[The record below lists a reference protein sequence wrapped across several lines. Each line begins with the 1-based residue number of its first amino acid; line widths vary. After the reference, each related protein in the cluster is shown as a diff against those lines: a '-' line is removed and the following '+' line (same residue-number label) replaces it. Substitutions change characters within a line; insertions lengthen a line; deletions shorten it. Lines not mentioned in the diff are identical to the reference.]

1 MIIRLLVTAMMLL
14 AIAKFYLHDSKQN
27 EHTAPAAQIEDI
39 QSQLDEIQLKQ
50 AEQKQNQLEE
60 LGL

>member
-27 EHTAPAAQIEDI
+27 EQVRPAAHIEDI
-39 QSQLDEIQLKQ
+39 QNQLDEIQLKQ
-50 AEQKQNQLEE
+50 TEQKQSQLEE